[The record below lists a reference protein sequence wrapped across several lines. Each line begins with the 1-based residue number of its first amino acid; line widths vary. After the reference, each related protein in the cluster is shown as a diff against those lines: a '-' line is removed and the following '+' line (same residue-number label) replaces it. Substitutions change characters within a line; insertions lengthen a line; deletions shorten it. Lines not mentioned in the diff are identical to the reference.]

1 MHFDCDFTMKQKPK
15 IQSLYLERGATLIEA
30 LVSILV
36 LSLGLLGLASLQ
48 MNALAY
54 QKSSWATH
62 RIAELTGDIS
72 ERIRANSTGADSGN
86 YVYTANYATAKAATI
101 VSNNCRTSG
110 ASCTPAQIANDDLSA
125 WLVKAQAAL
134 PGGAVNL
141 DGATST
147 GFTVTAMY
155 MDKDFVNSAT
165 GVPQSSTVCTSATS
179 GIAWRNCCPAAAAVP
194 DGVRCSRTD
203 IIP

>member
-1 MHFDCDFTMKQKPK
+1 MKPKQK
-15 IQSLYLERGATLIEA
+15 IQSLHSERGATLIEA

-48 MNALAY
+48 ANALAY
-54 QKSSWATH
+54 QKSSWAIH
-62 RIAELTGDIS
+62 RIAELSGDIS
-72 ERIRANSTGADSGN
+72 ERIRANPLGATN
-86 YVYTANYATAKAATI
+86 NYYVYTANYTAAKAATI
-101 VSNNCRTSG
+101 ASNNCRTSG
-110 ASCTPAQIANDDLSA
+110 AACTTAQIANDDLSA
-125 WLVKAQAAL
+125 WLAKAQAAL

-141 DGATST
+141 EGASNT

-155 MDKDFVNSAT
+155 MDKEFVNST
-165 GVPQSSTVCTSATS
+165 GALQASAVCTTATS

-194 DGVRCSRTD
+194 VGVRCSRTD

>member
-1 MHFDCDFTMKQKPK
+1 MKFKHALRKRHDEQ
-15 IQSLYLERGATLIEA
+15 GATLIEA

-36 LSLGLLGLASLQ
+36 LSLGLLGMAGLQ
-48 MNALAY
+48 LNALSF

-72 ERIRANSTGADSGN
+72 ERIRANPTGASNGN
-86 YVYTANYATAKAATI
+86 YIYTATYSTAKAATMT
-101 VSNNCRTSG
+101 SNLCRTSG
-110 ASCTPAQIANDDLSA
+110 TDCTTAQIANDDIAA

-134 PGGAVNL
+134 PSGA
-141 DGATST
+141 ATLTGDSMN

-155 MDKDFVNSAT
+155 QDKEFVDPTTGEPQSAT
-165 GVPQSSTVCTSATS
+165 PCTSALT
-179 GIAWRNCCPAAAAVP
+179 GIAWRTCCPTTASAPA
-194 DGVRCSRTD
+194 GVRCYRTS

>member
-1 MHFDCDFTMKQKPK
+1 MKLKQK
-15 IQSLYLERGATLIEA
+15 IQALHSERGATLIEA

-72 ERIRANSTGADSGN
+72 ERIRANPTGATNGN
-86 YVYTANYATAKAATI
+86 YAYTANYATAKTASIA
-101 VSNNCRTSG
+101 SNNCRTSG
-110 ASCTPAQIANDDLSA
+110 SACTTAQIATDDLSA
-125 WLVKAQAAL
+125 WLTKAQAAL

-141 DGATST
+141 EGASNT

-155 MDKDFVNSAT
+155 VDKDFINSAT
-165 GVPQSSTVCTSATS
+165 GVPQSSTVCTTATS